1 MPGDWEDRESR
12 DSRVKRTGG
21 ASEQVFEM
29 TVGSGQI
36 RIRSRAQCYRPEA
49 GYWVGHLDECQSFHH
64 DGRKEKHK
72 LVARFLEKPNVSQ
85 GGRAHSSHSPRSVP
99 LPLLKIPA
107 GSSASL

>member
-1 MPGDWEDRESR
+1 MPGDWEDRESS

-36 RIRSRAQCYRPEA
+36 RVRSRAQCYRPEA

-64 DGRKEKHK
+64 DGRTEKQK
-72 LVARFLEKPNVSQ
+72 LVARFLEKQPPKDSKKV
-85 GGRAHSSHSPRSVP
+85 R
-99 LPLLKIPA
+99 
-107 GSSASL
+107 